1 MRGATLLVGRI
12 GLIQGEGKMTTAFEV
27 NDPRSVPRVSF
38 IRALF
43 DLFYISLVRF
53 QPKARVFAWN
63 LVAANTAGLFFLP
76 RPEPAVLWAS
86 ILIGLVFMA
95 RVYQKMGFVRLLG
108 TGHSLW
114 VLVVP
119 WLAQR
124 WAHLPSDAGGPFEA
138 WLLWVI
144 LTNATS
150 LILDCRDAVGFMKGD
165 RTAYYSFEPRRS

>member
-1 MRGATLLVGRI
+1 M
-12 GLIQGEGKMTTAFEV
+12 
-27 NDPRSVPRVSF
+27 SVPRVSF
-38 IRALF
+38 IRALY

-76 RPEPAVLWAS
+76 RLEPAVLWAS
-86 ILIGLVFMA
+86 ILIGFVFMV

-108 TGHSLW
+108 TGHFLW

-119 WLAQR
+119 WLALR
-124 WAHLPSDAGGPFEA
+124 WAHLPQDGGGLFKA

-144 LTNATS
+144 VTDAIS
-150 LILDCRDAVGFMKGD
+150 VILDSRDAIGFMKGD
-165 RTAYYSFEPRRS
+165 RAAYYSLELRRS